1 MRVVVIGGYGN
12 FGARVCRGLAA
23 SGMEVIA
30 AGRNPGDG
38 EGIFGDLPMGH
49 ARLDHSAPDF
59 PAALKRLAP
68 DLVIHCAG
76 PFQLQNYR
84 VARAALAAGSHYF
97 DLADGRRFVTRFAQ
111 NVQSAARSADRL
123 AVSGA
128 SSVPALSSAV
138 IASLTARVPEI
149 EEIQIAIAPGQR
161 APRGQATL
169 AAVLSYAGRPFK
181 WLSRGTWRDAW
192 GWQELKRLRFYGLGP
207 RWAAACDVPDLELL
221 PRIYPGAR
229 TVEFRAALELG
240 MQQSALWLAASLR
253 RHGVRLPL
261 ERWAGALDWIASRM
275 NAFGGELAGML
286 VSVSGKR
293 ADGSRARAEW
303 HLTADAQHGPEIPCM
318 PAILLARKLANG
330 GIAQRGAFP
339 CTGFLSLP
347 EFEREFARWRITTV
361 VRELNA

>member
-30 AGRNPGDG
+30 AGRNPEEG
-38 EGIFGDLPMGH
+38 EGALGDVALKH
-49 ARLDHSAPDF
+49 ARLDRSASDF

-76 PFQLQNYR
+76 PFQAQDYR

-97 DLADGRRFVTRFAQ
+97 DLADGRTFVARFAQ
-111 NVQSAARSADRL
+111 NMQSAARSAQRL

-138 IASLTARVPEI
+138 IASLMTRLAKI

-161 APRGQATL
+161 TPGGQATL
-169 AAVLSYAGRPFK
+169 AAVFSYAGRPFK
-181 WLSRGTWRDAW
+181 WVSGGTWRDAW

-207 RWAAACDVPDLELL
+207 RWAAACDVPDLELF
-221 PRIYPGAR
+221 PRIYPGVR

-240 MQQSALWLAASLR
+240 VQQSALWLAALLR
-253 RHGVRLPL
+253 RHGVPLPI
-261 ERWAGALDWIASRM
+261 ERWARPLGWIASCM
-275 NAFGGELAGML
+275 NVFGGGLGGML
-286 VSVSGKR
+286 VTVLGR
-293 ADGSRARAEW
+293 RPDGSRARAEW
-303 HLTADAQHGPEIPCM
+303 HLTADALHGPEIPCM
-318 PAILLARKLANG
+318 AAILLARKLAKG

-347 EFEREFARWRITTV
+347 EFEQEFARWRITTV